1 MSEKMIEL
9 YKQLNINE
17 KRNEFSSLIEKLD
30 YLVSQIMI
38 KQGIEN
44 NIETFKN
51 YNSVSQ
57 KEQTEDDMMLFFY
70 EDLWNIKSKVLAI
83 LADNSGG
90 K

>member
-44 NIETFKN
+44 NIETVKN

>member
-17 KRNEFSSLIEKLD
+17 KRNEFSLLIEKLD
-30 YLVSQIMI
+30 YLVSQIMT

-44 NIETFKN
+44 NIEIVKN